1 MIHTHMNIYQNIYI
15 HIYVYIYTH
24 RATYVDIFIH
34 AHTRPHTHTRTHTHT
49 YIYIHTRK
57 HTNKYVEYDIIIKG
71 KSYTFKNAEKK
82 FKITNDLSCKSK
94 KLIYII
100 ECSKCKEIY
109 IGSTKAIHTRISFHM
124 NNISISENRKLNVS
138 KHQFECSQ
146 GEFKMMSIYQ
156 TNDYTLL

>member
-1 MIHTHMNIYQNIYI
+1 MYTYI
-15 HIYVYIYTH
+15 HLEPHMSIYLYTP
-24 RATYVDIFIH
+24 TH
-34 AHTRPHTHTRTHTHT
+34 AHTHTHANTHT

-109 IGSTKAIHTRISFHM
+109 IGSTQAIHTRISFHM